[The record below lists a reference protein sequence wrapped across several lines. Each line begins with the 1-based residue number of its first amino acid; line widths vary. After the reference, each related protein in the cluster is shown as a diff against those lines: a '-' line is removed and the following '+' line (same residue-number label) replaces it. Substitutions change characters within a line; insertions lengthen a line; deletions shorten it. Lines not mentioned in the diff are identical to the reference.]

1 MYVSLPHD
9 ESLNMFVHKLGMV
22 RGASY
27 YSHQVERTLDKL
39 SSRGPSGNPL
49 KYTNCRVYISL
60 ENKLSSTGQTLGAK
74 TSIKCC
80 HVGVLETTDF

>member
-60 ENKLSSTGQTLGAK
+60 EKKFCLLKESLG
-74 TSIKCC
+74 
-80 HVGVLETTDF
+80 FY